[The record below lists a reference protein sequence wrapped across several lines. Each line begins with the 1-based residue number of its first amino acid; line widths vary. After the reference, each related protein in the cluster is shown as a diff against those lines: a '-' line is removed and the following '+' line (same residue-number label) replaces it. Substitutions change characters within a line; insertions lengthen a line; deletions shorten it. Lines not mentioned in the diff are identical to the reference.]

1 MSDFLEAASGSDS
14 SCSVR
19 PQSDAPFSFNMEPKT
34 LAFTAIAIACTPFA
48 ILICWNFFLPFLFR
62 VFSLTV
68 GSLLGWILRK
78 GAEGRRS
85 LLIRATAEN
94 EAQFRESRAREK
106 DGASASSDDE
116 SWENIEGS
124 IIGSSGNGEKGSRD
138 WDGIV
143 GFFHPFCNAGGGG
156 ERVLWAAV
164 RATQK
169 RWPNAKIVVYTGDHD
184 VSKENMLAR
193 VKNTFSIDIHPPT
206 IHFIY
211 LSTRHWVL
219 SSTWPHMTL
228 LGQSVGSLFMGLDA
242 FSLLV
247 PDIFVDTMGYA
258 FVLGLCKI
266 LFPDMPT
273 AAYVHY
279 PTISTDML
287 DSLDPKTPVGSQGVN
302 AGKGVG
308 FKGALK
314 RYYWKIFAS
323 IYSWMGASVDVVMTN
338 SSWTQGHI
346 QSLWGSRRKQRG
358 REHHIAVVYPPCAV
372 NEIERAVEISEESEK
387 RRQKYLV
394 YIAQFRP
401 EKNHQLILQSFAE
414 FVKTG
419 TPSAKEAKLVLLG
432 SVRDDNDS
440 RRVYKLRLLV
450 NELHIKDQVIFQLD
464 APWSEILQWLGK
476 AFVGVNGMWN
486 EHFGIGVVEYLAA
499 GLISVVHNSGGPKLD
514 IVTDVDGE
522 PTGFLASTPSEF
534 AEGFE
539 KALSHPDP
547 LSVRRRA
554 RLSSKRFTEEEFAR
568 KWLSELERLV
578 AMKL

>member
-1 MSDFLEAASGSDS
+1 MSDFTSSS
-14 SCSVR
+14 SCSV
-19 PQSDAPFSFNMEPKT
+19 PSKDASYSFGMEPKT

-48 ILICWNFFLPFLFR
+48 ALIFWNFILPVLFR
-62 VFSLTV
+62 IFALTA
-68 GSLLGWILRK
+68 GSAFGWGLRK
-78 GAEGRRS
+78 GSEGRRS
-85 LLIRATAEN
+85 LLIRTTAES
-94 EAQFRESRAREK
+94 EARFKEAKAQGK
-106 DGASASSDDE
+106 DSSAGSGDDE
-116 SWENIEGS
+116 SWENIDGS
-124 IIGSSGNGEKGSRD
+124 TAGTSGNGEKGGRE

-169 RWPNAKIVVYTGDHD
+169 RWPNAKIVIYTGDHD
-184 VSKENMLAR
+184 VSKESMLSR

-211 LSTRHWVL
+211 LTTRHWVL

-228 LGQSVGSLFMGLDA
+228 LGQSVGSVLLGIDA

-258 FVLGLCKI
+258 FVLGLSKI
-266 LFPDMPT
+266 IFPDMPT

-287 DSLDPKTPVGSQGVN
+287 DSLDPKTPVGGQGVN

-308 FKGALK
+308 VKGTLK
-314 RYYWKIFAS
+314 KHYWKIFAA

-338 SSWTQGHI
+338 SSWTQDHI
-346 QSLWGSRRKQRG
+346 KSLWGPRRKQRG
-358 REHHIAVVYPPCAV
+358 RENSIAVVYPPCAV

-387 RRQKYLV
+387 KRQKYLV

-432 SVRDDNDS
+432 SVRGDDDS

-450 NELHIKDQVIFQLD
+450 NELQIKDQVIFQLD

-514 IVTDVDGE
+514 IVTDVDGQ
-522 PTGFLASTPSEF
+522 PTGFHASTTSEF

-547 LSVRRRA
+547 LSIRRRA

-568 KWLSELERLV
+568 KWLAELEKLV

>member
-1 MSDFLEAASGSDS
+1 MSLFGSS
-14 SCSVR
+14 SCSA
-19 PQSDAPFSFNMEPKT
+19 PSEQDAPFSFGMAPST

-62 VFSLTV
+62 IFSLTV
-68 GSLLGWILRK
+68 GSALGWCLRK
-78 GAEGRRS
+78 GTEGRRS
-85 LLIRATAEN
+85 LIIRATAEN
-94 EAQFRESRAREK
+94 EAKFRETKAQGK
-106 DGASASSDDE
+106 DGSTSSSDDE
-116 SWENIEGS
+116 SWENIDGS
-124 IIGSSGNGEKGSRD
+124 ILGTARNGEKGNQD

-156 ERVLWAAV
+156 ERVLWAAI
-164 RATQK
+164 RATQR
-169 RWPNAKIVVYTGDHD
+169 RWPNAKVVVYTGDHD
-184 VSKENMLAR
+184 VTKENMLSR

-228 LGQSVGSLFMGLDA
+228 LGQSLGSLVMGWDA

-258 FVLGLCKI
+258 FVLGLSKI
-266 LFPDMPT
+266 LFPDIPT

-302 AGKGVG
+302 AGKGTG
-308 FKGALK
+308 LKGSLK
-314 RYYWKIFAS
+314 KRYWKIFAT
-323 IYSWMGASVDVVMTN
+323 IYSWMGASVNVVMTN
-338 SSWTQGHI
+338 STWTQGHV
-346 QSLWGSRRKQRG
+346 QSLWGPRRKQRG
-358 REHHIAVVYPPCAV
+358 RVNQIAVVYPPCAV
-372 NEIERAVEISEESEK
+372 NDIERQIEISEESEK
-387 RRQKYLV
+387 KRQKYLV

-499 GLISVVHNSGGPKLD
+499 GLISVVHNSGGPKFD

-522 PTGFLASTPSEF
+522 PTGFLATTTSEF
-534 AEGFE
+534 ADGFE

-547 LSVRRRA
+547 LTVRRRA
-554 RLSSKRFTEEEFAR
+554 RQSSKRFTEEEFAR
-568 KWLSELERLV
+568 KWLSEIEKLV
-578 AMKL
+578 AMKS

>member
-1 MSDFLEAASGSDS
+1 MSQSRS
-14 SCSVR
+14 SCAI
-19 PQSDAPFSFNMEPKT
+19 PYQQTPFSFGMDPKT
-34 LAFTAIAIACTPFA
+34 LAFTAIAVACTPFA
-48 ILICWNFFLPFLFR
+48 LLLCWNYFLPFLFR
-62 VFSLTV
+62 IFSHTV
-68 GSLLGWILRK
+68 GSTLGWYLRK
-78 GAEGRRS
+78 LTEGRRS
-85 LLIRATAEN
+85 LIIRTTAEN
-94 EAQFRESRAREK
+94 EAKFREGKAQRK
-106 DGASASSDDE
+106 DSNTSSDDE
-116 SWENIEGS
+116 GWENIEGS
-124 IIGSSGNGEKGSRD
+124 ILGTAGNGEKGDRD
-138 WDGIV
+138 WDGII

-184 VSKENMLAR
+184 VSKENMIAR

-206 IHFIY
+206 IHFLY

-228 LGQSVGSLFMGLDA
+228 LGQSLGSLIMGWDA

-258 FVLGLCKI
+258 FTLGLSKI
-266 LFPDMPT
+266 LFPDIPT

-287 DSLDPKTPVGSQGVN
+287 DSLDPKTAVGSQGVN

-314 RYYWKIFAS
+314 KSYWKIFAA

-338 SSWTQGHI
+338 STWTQGHI
-346 QSLWGSRRKQRG
+346 QSIWGPRRKQRG
-358 REHHIAVVYPPCAV
+358 RKNSIAVVYPPCAV
-372 NEIERAVEISEESEK
+372 HEIERQVEISEGSEK
-387 RRQKYLV
+387 QRQKYIV

-401 EKNHQLILQSFAE
+401 EKNHQVILQSFAE

-419 TPSAKEAKLVLLG
+419 SPAAKEAKLVLLG

-464 APWSEILQWLGK
+464 ASWSEILQWLSK

-499 GLISVVHNSGGPKLD
+499 GLICVVHNSGGPKLD
-514 IVTDVDGE
+514 IVTDVDGQ
-522 PTGFLASTPSEF
+522 PTGFHATTTSEF

-547 LSVRRRA
+547 LTVRRRA
-554 RLSSKRFTEEEFAR
+554 RLSSKRFSEEEFVK
-568 KWLSELERLV
+568 KWLAQIEKLV

>member
-1 MSDFLEAASGSDS
+1 
-14 SCSVR
+14 
-19 PQSDAPFSFNMEPKT
+19 MEPRT

-48 ILICWNFFLPFLFR
+48 VLVCWNFLLPVLFR
-62 VFSLTV
+62 IFSRTIGAV
-68 GSLLGWILRK
+68 SGWYLRK
-78 GAEGRRS
+78 KTEGRRA
-85 LLIRATAEN
+85 LIIRVTEENERKFQEENPSAQKSHSCDDGWESIDSATA
-94 EAQFRESRAREK
+94 AT
-106 DGASASSDDE
+106 
-116 SWENIEGS
+116 
-124 IIGSSGNGEKGSRD
+124 SGNGEKGGKD

-164 RATQK
+164 RATQR
-169 RWPNAKIVVYTGDHD
+169 RWPNAKIVVYTGDHE
-184 VSKENMLAR
+184 VSKENMLSR
-193 VKNTFSIDIHPPT
+193 VKNTFSIDIHPPS
-206 IHFIY
+206 IHFLY
-211 LSTRHWVL
+211 LSTRRWVL

-228 LGQSVGSLFMGLDA
+228 LGQSLGSLVMGWDA

-258 FVLGLCKI
+258 FTLGLSKI
-266 LFPDMPT
+266 LFPNVPT

-287 DSLDPKTPVGSQGVN
+287 QSLDPTTPVGSQGVN

-308 FKGALK
+308 LRGTIK
-314 RYYWKIFAS
+314 RNYWMLFAA

-338 SSWTQGHI
+338 STWTQGHVE
-346 QSLWGSRRKQRG
+346 SLWGPQRKQRS
-358 REHHIAVVYPPCAV
+358 REQPIAVVYPPCAV
-372 NEIERAVEISEESEK
+372 HEIEQAVEISEESEK

-419 TPSAKEAKLVLLG
+419 TLAAKEAKLVLLG

-450 NELHIKDQVIFQLD
+450 NELQIKDQVIFQLD

-522 PTGFLASTPSEF
+522 PTGFHATTASEF

-539 KALSHPDP
+539 KALSLPDP
-547 LSVRRRA
+547 LAIRRRA
-554 RLSSKRFTEEEFAR
+554 RESSKRFSEEEFAR
-568 KWLSELERLV
+568 RWLAQVEKLV